1 MHGAVCRKVRAR
13 NILKY
18 FSLISL
24 VIVNVSGEIVLGIT
38 FMLQKRSYKVL
49 YQSKPCNFCRSWS
62 IIDQSIIKAA
72 TMSVNFSKQ
81 QDSIHYYV

>member
-1 MHGAVCRKVRAR
+1 MSKTDALLEKDMMNCWIPH
-13 NILKY
+13 LKS
-18 FSLISL
+18 FGNFIKF
-24 VIVNVSGEIVLGIT
+24 I
-38 FMLQKRSYKVL
+38 VL

-72 TMSVNFSKQ
+72 TMSMKFSKQ